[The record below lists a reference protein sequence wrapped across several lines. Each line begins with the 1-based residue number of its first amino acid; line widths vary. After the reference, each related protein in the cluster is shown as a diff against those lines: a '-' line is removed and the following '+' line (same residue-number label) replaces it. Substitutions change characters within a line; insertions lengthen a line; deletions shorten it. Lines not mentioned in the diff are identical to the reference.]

1 MKRDGEKR
9 KKLFIILISK
19 IDSSNL
25 INTLSLFL
33 FISLSFF
40 LLLYL
45 LNSVLNYY
53 FCIISLI
60 IFLSI
65 FIFFHTS
72 YFFKI
77 FLNF

>member
-45 LNSVLNYY
+45 FNSVLNYY